1 MTCHYWLGTTR
12 HKLARLSICI
22 ILSSLWHVFSI
33 HSWKIFGYSFYSPE
47 KNPKLNTPLH
57 RVLLGV
63 VRRRQ
68 SRWRLGDAEYEGSRA
83 KAVAIPRLQVAKQN
97 GEGASTFLISQKYV
111 SLNLGICVCVL
122 QVQDQNGL
130 IFRKL
135 DVFPFFQG
143 QLEGERPGCNTETF

>member
-1 MTCHYWLGTTR
+1 MVGDHQAQTGTTV
-12 HKLARLSICI
+12 HLHHSVITLC
-22 ILSSLWHVFSI
+22 HVFSI

-97 GEGASTFLISQKYV
+97 GGGASTFLFSQKYV

-122 QVQDQNGL
+122 QVQDQNGI

-135 DVFPFFQG
+135 NVFPGALGGKTSWLLQKH
-143 QLEGERPGCNTETF
+143 LKCYTLYW